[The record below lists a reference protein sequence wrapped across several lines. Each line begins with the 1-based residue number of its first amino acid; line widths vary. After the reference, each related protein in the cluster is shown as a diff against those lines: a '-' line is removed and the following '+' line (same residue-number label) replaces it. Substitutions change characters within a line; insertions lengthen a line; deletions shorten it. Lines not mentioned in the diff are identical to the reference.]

1 MNSATKKHPPGRVD
15 MFAAFRGLWR
25 LHWQRQLAWKRLAVQ
40 FGLMGFF
47 LFLSWHAIPNAE
59 FHSEKLSQ
67 NVFFGWV
74 IGFYFLTIVPLTC
87 LNVCGSMIRE
97 EATANTLCFFTTRPL
112 KRSEMFL
119 LFYLGNAAWLQLLFA
134 IFTLLLFGIGFLN
147 GVPGLA
153 RLLPLMLATQ
163 FLAIMAWSALCAML
177 GMAHSRYIVMGI
189 LYGLLVEIG
198 IANIPTNIHNL
209 ALSHHVQTLLAT
221 HGEVQ
226 LMFNWTAGSMPVALL
241 CLGAATMIFLL
252 LGAALFTWRELLPT
266 QAGPE
271 S

>member
-1 MNSATKKHPPGRVD
+1 MNANPATQSPARVD

-47 LFLSWHAIPNAE
+47 IFLSWHAIPSAE
-59 FHSEKLSQ
+59 FHSPKMAQ
-67 NVFFGWV
+67 DVFFGWV

-87 LNVCGSMIRE
+87 LNVCGSMVRE
-97 EATANTLCFFTTRPL
+97 EAAANTLCFFTTRPL

-134 IFTLLLFGIGFLN
+134 IFTVLLFGIGFLH
-147 GVPGLA
+147 GIPGLMK
-153 RLLPLMLATQ
+153 LLPLMLATQ

-177 GMAHSRYIVMGI
+177 GMAHPRYIVVGI

-209 ALSHHVQTLLAT
+209 ALSHHIQTLLST
-221 HGEVQ
+221 HSEVE
-226 LMFNWTAGSMPVALL
+226 LMFNWTPGSMPIALL

-252 LGAALFTWRELLPT
+252 LGAALFTWRELLPA
-266 QAGPE
+266 QAAPE
-271 S
+271 N